1 MATNS
6 DSEPSD
12 QRPQQGDTDDPEY
25 AEAIAR
31 KERILTKILNPFE
44 TGFLYFQRVLVW
56 EKPTHS
62 AVLMF
67 LVNGAFWL
75 ATSTNY
81 RFFFLLAMCAM
92 VAVCAEIWRNR
103 IWPTIRVE
111 KPEEDQDSWAVVH
124 PRLLSAP
131 ELAHHIAEGWLGC
144 CPPPSPE
151 RSRTHSHRAHH
162 IAEGWVAFETSA
174 VLWAVVHP
182 RLLSAPELAH
192 HIAEGWVA
200 FAWSCR
206 KLWEMKKNS
215 PGKFTALVC
224 VSCGAMA
231 LVGIYIPGVMIAY
244 IIVMSLLLWPCVEYH
259 RVIQRI
265 YNRFEPLMMQ
275 LDYSMKTRRGRSGR
289 KKRKR
294 MHTGRVSLGVGQS
307 ASHAT
312 ATAETDDSETD
323 TELGQFIPRDPE
335 TTAALA
341 RALTDSEMSE
351 DEASSL
357 AQFSRAGTPSI
368 AEDNHTDNEGMFM
381 EGLSEFPSFND
392 PSVLAEED
400 ENLGIPPGMQ
410 DVSQEEHEREAR
422 PAAENMIF
430 DPTHFNGEEDE
441 PARPTARQR
450 YRQGQQQA
458 TQADVIEMARTQI
471 VREAATTVVQQTLTA
486 LGNMATNWLA
496 SAAGSADQPTGSR
509 RGVVVDASERD
520 VNAQQEPRVREL
532 SPHVRGNK
540 RETEFS
546 DSEIEDDFE
555 FLDQADF
562 ESFEEQAGNSPEGPR
577 GGSSGGNRA

>member
-1 MATNS
+1 
-6 DSEPSD
+6 
-12 QRPQQGDTDDPEY
+12 
-25 AEAIAR
+25 
-31 KERILTKILNPFE
+31 
-44 TGFLYFQRVLVW
+44 
-56 EKPTHS
+56 
-62 AVLMF
+62 
-67 LVNGAFWL
+67 
-75 ATSTNY
+75 
-81 RFFFLLAMCAM
+81 
-92 VAVCAEIWRNR
+92 
-103 IWPTIRVE
+103 
-111 KPEEDQDSWAVVH
+111 
-124 PRLLSAP
+124 
-131 ELAHHIAEGWLGC
+131 
-144 CPPPSPE
+144 
-151 RSRTHSHRAHH
+151 
-162 IAEGWVAFETSA
+162 
-174 VLWAVVHP
+174 
-182 RLLSAPELAH
+182 
-192 HIAEGWVA
+192 
-200 FAWSCR
+200 
-206 KLWEMKKNS
+206 
-215 PGKFTALVC
+215 
-224 VSCGAMA
+224 
-231 LVGIYIPGVMIAY
+231 
-244 IIVMSLLLWPCVEYH
+244 
-259 RVIQRI
+259 
-265 YNRFEPLMMQ
+265 
-275 LDYSMKTRRGRSGR
+275 
-289 KKRKR
+289 
-294 MHTGRVSLGVGQS
+294 MHTGRVSLVVGQS

-410 DVSQEEHEREAR
+410 DISQEEHQRE
-422 PAAENMIF
+422 AAENMIF

-509 RGVVVDASERD
+509 RSVVDASEQD
-520 VNAQQEPRVREL
+520 VNTQQEPRVREL

-577 GGSSGGNRA
+577 SGSSGGNRA

>member
-1 MATNS
+1 MANS

-12 QRPQQGDTDDPEY
+12 QRPQQGETDDPEY

-111 KPEEDQDSWAVVH
+111 NPEEDQDSWAVVH

-131 ELAHHIAEGWLGC
+131 ELAHHIAEGW
-144 CPPPSPE
+144 
-151 RSRTHSHRAHH
+151 
-162 IAEGWVAFETSA
+162 
-174 VLWAVVHP
+174 
-182 RLLSAPELAH
+182 
-192 HIAEGWVA
+192 VA
-200 FAWSCR
+200 FAWSCK

-307 ASHAT
+307 TSHAT

-368 AEDNHTDNEGMFM
+368 AEDNHTDNEGTFM

-392 PSVLAEED
+392 PSMLAEED

-410 DVSQEEHEREAR
+410 DISQEEQESEDY
-422 PAAENMIF
+422 PAGHMMF
-430 DPTHFNGEEDE
+430 DPTHFDGEDE
-441 PARPTARQR
+441 PPRPTARQR
-450 YRQGQQQA
+450 HRQGQAQ
-458 TQADVIEMARTQI
+458 TDVIEMARTQI

-496 SAAGSADQPTGSR
+496 SAASSTDDQPSGGR
-509 RGVVVDASERD
+509 
-520 VNAQQEPRVREL
+520 VNATSRQDSTAQQQPRVREL
-532 SPHVRGNK
+532 SPHVRGPK

-555 FLDQADF
+555 FLDQEDF
-562 ESFEEQAGNSPEGPR
+562 ESYNDQAGNSPEGAS
-577 GGSSGGNRA
+577 GSSGGNRA